1 MGEGEPG
8 RGLEALRDTLRKTV
22 LSETVVLRLD
32 VQTLARVD
40 ALAGELGSTRS
51 EVIRA
56 CVRQVLGEEGE
67 AQR

>member
-40 ALAGELGSTRS
+40 EVAAESGSTRS

>member
-1 MGEGEPG
+1 MGEGDPG
-8 RGLEALRDTLRKTV
+8 RGVEALREALRKTV

-32 VQTLARVD
+32 VHTLARVD
-40 ALAGELGSTRS
+40 ALAGELGSSRS